1 MTFLPESQFKTDD
14 DANFRSFS
22 KIFYNSRKPRWWL
35 SLQSIIWKRM
45 MPTISGGF
53 QRYLTL
59 LGHCADDFLVGVRK
73 KSRESTWLSL
83 TRQMSRM
90 PPNRSL
96 GPKSYARYY
105 ARTFW
110 EGFCRGSGALDNSII
125 PGHPADDFLI
135 KVWVHLYIIWLFRQ
149 RSRSHHG

>member
-1 MTFLPESQFKTDD
+1 MIFPLEYYLEED
-14 DANFRSFS
+14 DADNFRRR
-22 KIFYNSRKPRWWL
+22 SRY
-35 SLQSIIWKRM
+35 S
-45 MPTISGGF
+45 
-53 QRYLTL
+53 TL

-96 GPKSYARYY
+96 GPKSYARYH

-135 KVWVHLYIIWLFRQ
+135 KV
-149 RSRSHHG
+149 